1 MYAIAIHGGA
11 GALPR
16 SQFSAAREQAYRDGL
31 SDALLAAERLLEQ
44 DGCALD
50 AVEAAV
56 ASLEDNEL
64 FNAGRGAVLTD
75 EGTVELD
82 AAIMDGVDLRAGAVA
97 QVRHVRN
104 PIRIARR
111 ILEDSPHVFLVA
123 NGAESFAAQV
133 GLPMVA
139 NEYFITPY
147 RREQLTAL
155 QQELALAATL
165 NGGSSAEAQRQ
176 TLGALD
182 APPFGTVGAVARD
195 RAGRLAAATST
206 GGMAGKRSGRVG
218 DSPVIGAGTYAD
230 NACCAVSTTGH
241 GEWFLRTVLAYDI
254 AARIRYGGATLA
266 QAASA
271 SIDQRM
277 PGLGAAGGLI
287 AVDPDGE
294 IVIRYN
300 TPSMFRASVRRGE
313 AASIHIY

>member
-11 GALPR
+11 GALPT
-16 SQFSAAREQAYRDGL
+16 SPFSAEREQAFRHGL
-31 SDALLAAERLLEQ
+31 EAALFAAQRLLDQ

-56 ASLEDNEL
+56 TSLEDNEL
-64 FNAGRGAVLTD
+64 FNAGRGAVLTE

-82 AAIMDGVDLRAGAVA
+82 AAIMDGVQLRAGAVA

-104 PIRIARR
+104 PVQIARR

-123 NGAESFAAQV
+123 NGAESFAAQA
-133 GLPMVA
+133 GLAMVA
-139 NEYFITPY
+139 NDYFITPY

-155 QQELALAATL
+155 QRELALAATL
-165 NGGSSAEAQRQ
+165 NARDSADAQRQ

-182 APPFGTVGAVARD
+182 APPMGTVGAVARD
-195 RAGRLAAATST
+195 QAGRLAAATST
-206 GGMAGKRSGRVG
+206 GGMVGKRSGRVG

-230 NACCAVSTTGH
+230 NASCAVSTTGH
-241 GEWFLRTVLAYDI
+241 GEWFLRTVQAYDI
-254 AARIRYGGATLA
+254 AARMRYGGATLA

-271 SIDQRM
+271 SIDQRL
-277 PGLGAAGGLI
+277 PKLGAAGGLI
-287 AVDPDGE
+287 AIDRDGE

-300 TPSMFRASVRRGE
+300 TPAMFRASVRRGE